1 MYLVDTHFQNL
12 IPVSS
17 FELFKPYRT
26 RIKIMIKLF
35 HDSLAP
41 KKSFF
46 HFDILGLKFR
56 LKTYPRVS
64 LKKYNVYADQQGLGL
79 NFGKRNFKVYTA

>member
-1 MYLVDTHFQNL
+1 
-12 IPVSS
+12 
-17 FELFKPYRT
+17 
-26 RIKIMIKLF
+26 MINIY
-35 HDSLAP
+35 HDSLTP

-56 LKTYPRVS
+56 LKTYPRES
-64 LKKYNVYADQQGLGL
+64 IKKYKVYADNQRYGQ

>member
-1 MYLVDTHFQNL
+1 MIN
-12 IPVSS
+12 I
-17 FELFKPYRT
+17 YR
-26 RIKIMIKLF
+26 
-35 HDSLAP
+35 DSLTP

-56 LKTYPRVS
+56 LKTYPRDS
-64 LKKYNVYADQQGLGL
+64 IKKYNVYSDNQGYGL

>member
-1 MYLVDTHFQNL
+1 VTAFDKLL
-12 IPVSS
+12 ISPV
-17 FELFKPYRT
+17 EGKIHMINIYR
-26 RIKIMIKLF
+26 
-35 HDSLAP
+35 DSLTP

-56 LKTYPRVS
+56 LKTYPRES
-64 LKKYNVYADQQGLGL
+64 IKKYNVYADNQGYGL

>member
-1 MYLVDTHFQNL
+1 M
-12 IPVSS
+12 ISI
-17 FELFKPYRT
+17 YR
-26 RIKIMIKLF
+26 
-35 HDSLAP
+35 DSLTP

-56 LKTYPRVS
+56 LKTYPRES
-64 LKKYNVYADQQGLGL
+64 IKKYNVYADNQGYGL

>member
-1 MYLVDTHFQNL
+1 
-12 IPVSS
+12 
-17 FELFKPYRT
+17 
-26 RIKIMIKLF
+26 MINIY
-35 HDSLAP
+35 HDSLTP

-56 LKTYPRVS
+56 LKTYPREFAR
-64 LKKYNVYADQQGLGL
+64 KYNVYADNQGYGL

>member
-1 MYLVDTHFQNL
+1 MNYFLTYVQEY
-12 IPVSS
+12 I
-17 FELFKPYRT
+17 
-26 RIKIMIKLF
+26 IMINIY
-35 HDSLAP
+35 HDSLTP

-64 LKKYNVYADQQGLGL
+64 LKKYNVYADRQGLGL

>member
-1 MYLVDTHFQNL
+1 MNYFLTYVQEY
-12 IPVSS
+12 I
-17 FELFKPYRT
+17 
-26 RIKIMIKLF
+26 IMINIY

-46 HFDILGLKFR
+46 HFDILGVKFR

-64 LKKYNVYADQQGLGL
+64 LKKYNVYADRQGLGL

>member
-1 MYLVDTHFQNL
+1 MYRST
-12 IPVSS
+12 I
-17 FELFKPYRT
+17 
-26 RIKIMIKLF
+26 IMVNIY

-46 HFDILGLKFR
+46 HFDILGVKFR

-64 LKKYNVYADQQGLGL
+64 LKKYNVYADRQGLGL